1 MKTGIEKMKTILK
14 APFGGAGML
23 GLLLVAN
30 MAWAQTSSVPA
41 QLSEFINQAIT
52 NYPKLKEANEYV
64 NLSEAKKDLAY
75 GAYMPIITGDA
86 SYRYGKPTPS
96 IKFPVGGGVF
106 QEVNFLP
113 ANNFDMGL
121 KVQQPIWDFGRTGAN
136 VQKSKSD
143 MVTSKDNLESAKNT
157 LAYQV
162 AQVYFGIVFLNKSVE
177 VQQVQIKLL
186 EANEK
191 LISDKMKNGD
201 ALKFDLLSTQVKKN
215 SAQNRLIDLQT
226 QLRKQYDLLNMF
238 TANTGY
244 DYITDTEAAANLFNT
259 TVSTADNNPDIKVLT
274 DKLSTANWE
283 VKIAKRGWLPQ
294 LVANA
299 SAGYKNGFVPDINK
313 LMFNYNVGVGLN
325 VPIFSS
331 ARPNYQT
338 KIAKINLQANTYAL
352 EAQKL
357 ALNRDMA
364 QAQNEV
370 TATQNKL
377 KNYQL
382 QIELANQ
389 AVSLANIRY
398 QGGVITNL
406 ELLTAQTNMQDA
418 QLGKIQLEYN
428 LLLAKLDLSRI
439 GGTKF
444 W

>member
-1 MKTGIEKMKTILK
+1 MKTK
-14 APFGGAGML
+14 FF
-23 GLLLVAN
+23 LLLLIATQVVS
-30 MAWAQTSSVPA
+30 AQTTPAPA
-41 QLSEFINQAIT
+41 QLTELINKAMD
-52 NYPKLKEANEYV
+52 NYPKLKEASEYV

-75 GAYMPIITGDA
+75 GAYMPVISGDA
-86 SYRYGKPTPS
+86 NYRYGKPTPS
-96 IKFPVGGGVF
+96 IRFPIGNGVF
-106 QEVNFLP
+106 QEVSFLP
-113 ANNFDMGL
+113 ANNFDVGL

-143 MVTSKDNLESAKNT
+143 IATSKDNLESAKNT

-162 AQVYFGIVFLNKSVE
+162 AQVYFGIVFLNKSVD
-177 VQQVQIKLL
+177 VQNEQIKLL

-191 LISDKMKNGD
+191 LISDKIKNGD

-226 QLRKQYDLLNMF
+226 QLRKQYDMLNMV

-244 DYITDTEAAANLFNT
+244 DYITAKDSNGSLFNAD
-259 TVSTADNNPDIKVLT
+259 VVNADNNLDIKVLN
-274 DKLSTANWE
+274 DKLATSNWD

-294 LVANA
+294 LVANV

-313 LMFNYNVGVGLN
+313 LLFNYNVGVGLN
-325 VPIFSS
+325 IPIFSS

-338 KIAKINLQANTYAL
+338 KIAKINLQASTYAL

-357 ALNRDMA
+357 SLNKDIA
-364 QAQNEV
+364 QAKNDV
-370 TATQNKL
+370 DATSRKL
-377 KNYQL
+377 KNYEL
-382 QIELANQ
+382 QIDQANE
-389 AVSLANIRY
+389 AVSLANTRY
-398 QGGVITNL
+398 KGGVITNL
-406 ELLTAQTNMQDA
+406 ELLTSQTNLQDA

-428 LLLAKLDLSRI
+428 LLLSKLDLNLI

>member
-1 MKTGIEKMKTILK
+1 MKTK
-14 APFGGAGML
+14 F
-23 GLLLVAN
+23 LLLLLLAVQAVS
-30 MAWAQTSSVPA
+30 AQTTAPA
-41 QLSEFINQAIT
+41 QLTDLINRAIE

-64 NLSEAKKDLAY
+64 NLSEARKDLAY
-75 GAYMPIITGDA
+75 GAYMPVISGDG

-121 KVQQPIWDFGRTGAN
+121 KVQQPIWDFGRTGAS
-136 VQKSKSD
+136 VQKAKSD
-143 MVTSKDNLESAKNT
+143 IATSKDNLESAKNT

-162 AQVYFGIVFLNKSVE
+162 AQVYFGIVFLNKSVD
-177 VQQVQIKLL
+177 VQNEQIRLL
-186 EANEK
+186 EANER
-191 LISDKMKNGD
+191 LISDKIKNGD

-226 QLRKQYDLLNMF
+226 QLRKQYDMLNMV

-244 DYITDTEAAANLFNT
+244 DYITAKDADENLFNADA
-259 TVSTADNNPDIKVLT
+259 VSADNNFDIKVLN
-274 DKLSTANWE
+274 DKLATSSWD

-313 LMFNYNVGVGLN
+313 LMFNYNVGVGLS

-338 KIAKINLQANTYAL
+338 KIAKINLQASTYAL

-357 ALNRDMA
+357 SLNKDIA
-364 QAQNEV
+364 QAKNDV
-370 TATQNKL
+370 DATQRKL
-377 KNYQL
+377 KNYEL
-382 QIELANQ
+382 QIDQANE
-389 AVSLANIRY
+389 AVSLANARY
-398 QGGVITNL
+398 KGGVITNL
-406 ELLTAQTNMQDA
+406 ELLTAQTNLQDA

-428 LLLAKLDLSRI
+428 LLLSKLDLNRI
-439 GGTKF
+439 GGTRF

>member
-1 MKTGIEKMKTILK
+1 MKHVFLALALIL
-14 APFGGAGML
+14 AMNFSF
-23 GLLLVAN
+23 
-30 MAWAQTSSVPA
+30 AQTTPAPA
-41 QLSEFINQAIT
+41 QLTELIGKAMDNF
-52 NYPKLKEANEYV
+52 PKLKEANEYV

-75 GAYMPIITGDA
+75 GAYMPVISGDA

-113 ANNFDMGL
+113 ANNFDAGL
-121 KVQQPIWDFGRTGAN
+121 RVQQPIWDFGRTGAN
-136 VQKSKSD
+136 IQKSKSD
-143 MVTSKDNLESAKNT
+143 IATSKDNLENAKNT

-162 AQVYFGIVFLNKSVE
+162 AQVYFGIVFLNKSVD
-177 VQQVQIKLL
+177 VQNEQIKLL

-191 LISDKMKNGD
+191 LISDKIKNGD

-226 QLRKQYDLLNMF
+226 QLRKQYDMLNMV

-244 DYITDTEAAANLFNT
+244 DYITAKDADGSLFNADA
-259 TVSTADNNPDIKVLT
+259 VSGDNNFDIKVLN
-274 DKLSTANWE
+274 DKLATSNWD

-294 LVANA
+294 LVASA

-313 LMFNYNVGVGLN
+313 LMLNYNVGVGLS

-338 KIAKINLQANTYAL
+338 KIAKINLQASTYAL

-357 ALNRDMA
+357 SLNKDIA
-364 QAQNEV
+364 QAKNDV
-370 TATQNKL
+370 DATQRKL
-377 KNYQL
+377 KNYEL
-382 QIELANQ
+382 QVEQASE
-389 AVSLANIRY
+389 AVSLASTRY
-398 QGGVITNL
+398 KGGVITNL
-406 ELLTAQTNMQDA
+406 ELLTAQTNLQDA
-418 QLGKIQLEYN
+418 QLGKIQLEYS
-428 LLLAKLDLSRI
+428 LLLSKLDLNRI

>member
-1 MKTGIEKMKTILK
+1 MKTKFFL
-14 APFGGAGML
+14 L
-23 GLLLVAN
+23 LLLVTQVVS
-30 MAWAQTSSVPA
+30 AQTTPAPA
-41 QLSEFINQAIT
+41 QLTELINKAMD
-52 NYPKLKEANEYV
+52 NYPKLKEASEYV
-64 NLSEAKKDLAY
+64 NLSEARKDLAY
-75 GAYMPIITGDA
+75 GAYMPVISGDA

-113 ANNFDMGL
+113 ANNFDVGL
-121 KVQQPIWDFGRTGAN
+121 KVQQPIWDFGRTGAG
-136 VQKSKSD
+136 VQKAKSD
-143 MVTSKDNLESAKNT
+143 IATSKDNLESAKNT

-162 AQVYFGIVFLNKSVE
+162 AQVYFGIVFLNKSVD
-177 VQQVQIKLL
+177 VQNEQIKLL
-186 EANEK
+186 EANER
-191 LISDKMKNGD
+191 LISDKIKNGD

-226 QLRKQYDLLNMF
+226 QLRKQYDMLNMV

-244 DYITDTEAAANLFNT
+244 DYIASKDADGSLFNADA
-259 TVSTADNNPDIKVLT
+259 VSADNNLDIKVLN
-274 DKLSTANWE
+274 DKLTTSNWD

-325 VPIFSS
+325 IPIFSS

-338 KIAKINLQANTYAL
+338 KIAKINLQASTYAI

-357 ALNRDMA
+357 SLNKDIA
-364 QAQNEV
+364 QSKNDVE
-370 TATQNKL
+370 ATKNKL

-382 QIELANQ
+382 QIEQANE
-389 AVSLANIRY
+389 AVSLANSRY
-398 QGGVITNL
+398 KGGVITNL
-406 ELLTAQTNMQDA
+406 ELLTAQTNLQDA

-428 LLLAKLDLSRI
+428 LLLSKLDLNRI

>member
-1 MKTGIEKMKTILK
+1 MKTKFFL
-14 APFGGAGML
+14 
-23 GLLLVAN
+23 LLLVVTQVVS
-30 MAWAQTSSVPA
+30 AQTTPIPA
-41 QLSEFINQAIT
+41 QLTELINKAMD
-52 NYPKLKEANEYV
+52 NYPKLKEASEYV
-64 NLSEAKKDLAY
+64 NLSEARKDLAY
-75 GAYMPIITGDA
+75 GAYMPVISGDA

-113 ANNFDMGL
+113 ANNFDVGL
-121 KVQQPIWDFGRTGAN
+121 KVQQPIWDFGRTGAG
-136 VQKSKSD
+136 VQKAKSD
-143 MVTSKDNLESAKNT
+143 IATSKDNLESAKNT

-162 AQVYFGIVFLNKSVE
+162 AQVYFGIVFLNKSVD
-177 VQQVQIKLL
+177 VQNEQIKLL

-191 LISDKMKNGD
+191 LISDKIKNGD

-226 QLRKQYDLLNMF
+226 QLRKQYDMLNMV

-244 DYITDTEAAANLFNT
+244 DYIASKDADGNLFNADA
-259 TVSTADNNPDIKVLT
+259 VSADNNLDIKVLN
-274 DKLSTANWE
+274 DKLATSNWD

-325 VPIFSS
+325 IPIFSS

-338 KIAKINLQANTYAL
+338 KIAKINLQASTYAI

-357 ALNRDMA
+357 SLNKDIA
-364 QAQNEV
+364 QSKNDVE
-370 TATQNKL
+370 ATKNKL

-382 QIELANQ
+382 QIEQANE
-389 AVSLANIRY
+389 AVSLANSRY
-398 QGGVITNL
+398 KGGVITNL
-406 ELLTAQTNMQDA
+406 ELLTAQTNLQDA

-428 LLLAKLDLSRI
+428 LLLSKLDLNRI

>member
-1 MKTGIEKMKTILK
+1 MKNKFLAASLIL
-14 APFGGAGML
+14 AMNISF
-23 GLLLVAN
+23 
-30 MAWAQTSSVPA
+30 AQTTTAPA
-41 QLSEFINQAIT
+41 QLTELINKAID

-75 GAYMPIITGDA
+75 GAYMPVISGDA

-96 IKFPVGGGVF
+96 IKFPVGPNVY
-106 QEVNFLP
+106 QEIIFLP

-121 KVQQPIWDFGRTGAN
+121 KLQQPIWDFGRTGAN

-143 MVTSKDNLESAKNT
+143 IATSKDNLENVKNT

-162 AQVYFGIVFLNKSVE
+162 AQVYFGIVFLNKSIE
-177 VQQVQIKLL
+177 VQNEQIKLL

-191 LISDKMKNGD
+191 LISDKIKNGD

-226 QLRKQYDLLNMF
+226 QLRKQYDMLNMV
-238 TANTGY
+238 TGNSNY
-244 DYITDTEAAANLFNT
+244 DYITAKDADGNLFNADAA
-259 TVSTADNNPDIKVLT
+259 SADNNYDIKVLN
-274 DKLSTANWE
+274 DKLATSNWD

-313 LMFNYNVGVGLN
+313 LMFNYNVGAGLS

-331 ARPNYQT
+331 TRPNYQT

-352 EAQKL
+352 ETQKL
-357 ALNRDMA
+357 SLNKDIA
-364 QAQNEV
+364 QAKNDV
-370 TATQNKL
+370 AATQSKL
-377 KNYQL
+377 KNYEL
-382 QIELANQ
+382 QIEQANE
-389 AVSLANIRY
+389 AVSLANTRY
-398 QGGVITNL
+398 KGGVITNL
-406 ELLTAQTNMQDA
+406 ELLTSQTNLQDA

-428 LLLAKLDLSRI
+428 LLLSKLDLNRI

>member
-1 MKTGIEKMKTILK
+1 MIKKIFSAIV
-14 APFGGAGML
+14 ML
-23 GLLLVAN
+23 GTVAI
-30 MAWAQTSSVPA
+30 ATAQTQAPA
-41 QLSEFINQAIT
+41 QLSELIAKAIE

-64 NLSEAKKDLAY
+64 NLSEARKDLAY
-75 GAYMPIITGDA
+75 GAYMPVISGDA

-96 IKFPVGGGVF
+96 ISIPIGPGVTKDIQF
-106 QEVNFLP
+106 IP

-121 KVQQPIWDFGRTGAN
+121 KLQQPIWDFGRTDAG
-136 VQKSKSD
+136 VKKSKSE
-143 MVTSKDNLESAKNT
+143 VATSKDNLESAKIT

-162 AQVYFGIVFLNKSVE
+162 AQVYYGIVFINKSID
-177 VQQVQIKLL
+177 VQGDQIKLL

-191 LISDKMKNGD
+191 LISDKIKNGD

-215 SAQNRLIDLQT
+215 AAQNRLIDLQT
-226 QLRKQYDLLNMF
+226 QLRKQYEVLNMV

-244 DYITDTEAAANLFNT
+244 DYITARDADGSLFT
-259 TVSTADNNPDIKVLT
+259 ADAVSADNNADIKVLN
-274 DKLSTANWE
+274 DKLATATWD
-283 VKIAKRGWLPQ
+283 VKIAKRGWLPS

-325 VPIFSS
+325 IPIFSA

-357 ALNRDMA
+357 SLNKDIA
-364 QAQNEV
+364 QAKTDV
-370 TATQNKL
+370 SATQSKL
-377 KNYQL
+377 QNYEL
-382 QIELANQ
+382 QVEQANE
-389 AVSLANIRY
+389 ALSLANTRY
-398 QGGVITNL
+398 RGGVITNL
-406 ELLTAQTNMQDA
+406 ELLTAQTNLQDA

-428 LLLAKLDLSRI
+428 LLLSKLDLSRI
-439 GGTKF
+439 GGVRF

>member
-1 MKTGIEKMKTILK
+1 MKTK
-14 APFGGAGML
+14 FF
-23 GLLLVAN
+23 LLLLIVTQVVS
-30 MAWAQTSSVPA
+30 AQTTPA
-41 QLSEFINQAIT
+41 PSQLTELINKAMD
-52 NYPKLKEANEYV
+52 NYPKLKEASEYV
-64 NLSEAKKDLAY
+64 NLSEARKDLAY
-75 GAYMPIITGDA
+75 GAYMPVISGDA

-96 IKFPVGGGVF
+96 IKFPVGWGVF

-113 ANNFDMGL
+113 ANNFDVGL
-121 KVQQPIWDFGRTGAN
+121 KVQQPIWDFGRTGAG
-136 VQKSKSD
+136 VQKAKSD
-143 MVTSKDNLESAKNT
+143 IATSKDNLESAKNT

-162 AQVYFGIVFLNKSVE
+162 AQVYFGIVFLNKSVD
-177 VQQVQIKLL
+177 VQNEQIKLL

-191 LISDKMKNGD
+191 LISDKIKNGD

-226 QLRKQYDLLNMF
+226 QLRKQYDMLNMV

-244 DYITDTEAAANLFNT
+244 DYIASKDADGNLFNADA
-259 TVSTADNNPDIKVLT
+259 VSADNNLDIKVLN
-274 DKLSTANWE
+274 DKLATSNWD

-325 VPIFSS
+325 IPIFSS

-338 KIAKINLQANTYAL
+338 KIAKINLQASTYAI

-357 ALNRDMA
+357 SLNKDIA
-364 QAQNEV
+364 QSKNDVE
-370 TATQNKL
+370 ATKNKL

-382 QIELANQ
+382 QIEQANE
-389 AVSLANIRY
+389 AVSLANSRY
-398 QGGVITNL
+398 KGGVITNL
-406 ELLTAQTNMQDA
+406 ELLTAQTNLQDA

-428 LLLAKLDLSRI
+428 LLLSKLDLNRI

>member
-1 MKTGIEKMKTILK
+1 MKTNFFL
-14 APFGGAGML
+14 
-23 GLLLVAN
+23 LLLVVTQVVS
-30 MAWAQTSSVPA
+30 AQTTPA
-41 QLSEFINQAIT
+41 PSQLTELINKAMD
-52 NYPKLKEANEYV
+52 NYPKLKEASEYV
-64 NLSEAKKDLAY
+64 NLNEARKDLAY
-75 GAYMPIITGDA
+75 GAYMPVISGDA

-113 ANNFDMGL
+113 ANNFDVGL
-121 KVQQPIWDFGRTGAN
+121 KVQQPIWDFGRTGAG
-136 VQKSKSD
+136 VQKAKSD
-143 MVTSKDNLESAKNT
+143 IATSKDNLESAKNT

-162 AQVYFGIVFLNKSVE
+162 AQVYFGIVFLNKSVD
-177 VQQVQIKLL
+177 VQNEQIKLL

-191 LISDKMKNGD
+191 LIRDKIKNGD

-226 QLRKQYDLLNMF
+226 QLRKQYDMLNMV

-244 DYITDTEAAANLFNT
+244 DYIASKDADGNLFNADA
-259 TVSTADNNPDIKVLT
+259 VSADNNLDIKVLN
-274 DKLSTANWE
+274 DKLATSNWD

-325 VPIFSS
+325 IPIFSS

-338 KIAKINLQANTYAL
+338 KIAKINLQASTYAI

-357 ALNRDMA
+357 SLNKDIA
-364 QAQNEV
+364 QSKNDVE
-370 TATQNKL
+370 ATKNKL

-382 QIELANQ
+382 QIEQANE
-389 AVSLANIRY
+389 AVSLANSRY
-398 QGGVITNL
+398 KGGVITNL
-406 ELLTAQTNMQDA
+406 ELLTAQTSLQDA

-428 LLLAKLDLSRI
+428 LLLSKLDLNRI